1 MKLNAILPFLIP
13 VIIAG
18 GLIGYNEM
26 NDNTLLNV
34 LTGSQPQEA
43 IIVPTRTPELLQEQ
57 VSIKNEQ
64 NAENPQ
70 EEQITATNSEYKTKT
85 VTLENNDVL
94 LVTDTEVTLSNNNH
108 NIKTNDIIAAGV
120 LDNVPLGF
128 LRKVTNISQENDKYL
143 LQTEKASLSDAYAN
157 EIVNPVQDS
166 NTNNNSYTFQPSDE
180 DASQKQDLEFITE
193 LIETEATIAQKS
205 YNCGSK
211 GCFETSFKNCTP
223 TIGIDEI
230 LKPYSQKTQYEIV
243 GMGQNGCKVKT
254 TFEISFFPDW
264 EGKSITCELDN
275 SLSITEA
282 AGLIYQPNGSD
293 NLNCQGELLAELKKY
308 GY

>member
-13 VIIAG
+13 VVIAG
-18 GLIGYNEM
+18 GLIVYNEM
-26 NDNTLLNV
+26 NDNVLLNMLNSSNSKKEINV
-34 LTGSQPQEA
+34 IPQ
-43 IIVPTRTPELLQEQ
+43 TSELPQGQ
-57 VSIKNEQ
+57 VSTKNEQ
-64 NAENPQ
+64 NEENPQ
-70 EEQITATNSEYKTKT
+70 EEEITTNNSEYKSKT
-85 VTLENNDVL
+85 ITLENDDVL
-94 LVTDTEVTLSNNNH
+94 FVTDTEVTLSNNKH
-108 NIKTNDIIAAGV
+108 NIKANDIIVAGV
-120 LDNVPLGF
+120 LDNAPLGF
-128 LRKVTNISQENDKYL
+128 LRKVTSISQNNGKYL
-143 LQTEKASLSDAYAN
+143 LQTEKASLGDAYAN
-157 EIVNPVQDS
+157 EIANPVQES
-166 NTNNNSYTFQPSDE
+166 NTENTSYTFQPSDE
-180 DASQKQDLEFITE
+180 DASQKKDSEFITE

-205 YNCGSK
+205 YNCGLK
-211 GCFETSFKNCTP
+211 GCFETSFRNCTP

-230 LKPYSQKTQYEIV
+230 LKPYSQKTQYEII

-293 NLNCQGELLAELKKY
+293 NLNCQGELLPELKKY